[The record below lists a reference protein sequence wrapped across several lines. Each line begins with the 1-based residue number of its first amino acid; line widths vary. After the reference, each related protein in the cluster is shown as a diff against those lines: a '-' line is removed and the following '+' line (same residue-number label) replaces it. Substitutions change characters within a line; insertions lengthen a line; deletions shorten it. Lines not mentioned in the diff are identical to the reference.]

1 MIFDV
6 TYNYFSYYEDESEN
20 LKDTL
25 TTVYEADSE
34 EELDEILNEDGD
46 WDDECVLNWD
56 AKSELGEVSRD
67 WVSSVVRK

>member
-1 MIFDV
+1 M
-6 TYNYFSYYEDESEN
+6 
-20 LKDTL
+20 
-25 TTVYEADSE
+25 YEADSE

-67 WVSSVVRK
+67 WVSSVARK